1 MKKSDSINI
10 FNSLKE
16 ESNKLIENLPT
27 NKLNKE
33 DIDNIIN
40 ITIYSNKKYLNLPK
54 KYQECLKTYIDVKI
68 EGVE

>member
-10 FNSLKE
+10 FNSIKE
-16 ESNKLIENLPT
+16 DVNKLIEKLPID
-27 NKLNKE
+27 KLSKE

-54 KYQECLKTYIDVKI
+54 KYQECLKIYIDVLI
-68 EGVE
+68 EKVN